1 MSGWHDRAD
10 GLDSS
15 LLFDPLCVERS
26 EPVGDEEAAEIE
38 VICQAA
44 TPGPMV
50 LDDQAHGEGSV
61 VASLPDGRT
70 IVSLTTHAAHT
81 DAEVAA
87 AIEANARLICKA
99 RYFLLR
105 LLRDRERWQEERTA
119 LLDRLSAL
127 EAELERLRCFQG
139 QLAELGGGQPT
150 CKRKRGSQFPPR

>member
-1 MSGWHDRAD
+1 MNGWQERGD

-26 EPVGDEEAAEIE
+26 EPVSDREAAEIE

-50 LDDQAHGEGSV
+50 TDEEADGEGSM

-70 IVSLTTHAAHT
+70 IVSLTSHAAHCE
-81 DAEVAA
+81 DEVAA

-99 RYFLLR
+99 RFFLLR
-105 LLRDRERWQEERTA
+105 LLRDRERWQQERA
-119 LLDRLSAL
+119 ELLDKLGAL
-127 EAELERLRCFQG
+127 EAK
-139 QLAELGGGQPT
+139 LAELRAAQSDGKSRRWSPF
-150 CKRKRGSQFPPR
+150 RPR

>member
-1 MSGWHDRAD
+1 MSGWQERGD

-26 EPVGDEEAAEIE
+26 EQVSDEEAAQIE
-38 VICQAA
+38 AICQAA

-50 LDDQAHGEGSV
+50 LDDQAGGEGSM

-70 IVSLTTHAAHT
+70 IVSLTTHAAYSE
-81 DAEVAA
+81 AERAA

-105 LLRDRERWQEERTA
+105 LLRDRERWQEERAA
-119 LLDRLSAL
+119 LLDRLGAL
-127 EAELERLRCFQG
+127 EAELERLRT
-139 QLAELGGGQPT
+139 LEVELVERRGTQPAG
-150 CKRKRGSQFPPR
+150 KRRRGPFRPR